1 MKALAI
7 ILCAAIIVTIA
18 ASSCNNPPERDS
30 NANSSAG
37 KIVKDSTLTDSARSK
52 ERKN

>member
-18 ASSCNNPPERDS
+18 ASSCNNAPECGN

-37 KIVKDSTLTDSARSK
+37 KIVKDSTLTDSVRPK
-52 ERKN
+52 ERQN